1 MDQSKSRDA
10 FKLVNVELKNYMK
23 IMLIKRPLTDEIKC
37 KTKLKAFEMDL
48 ISIFLHTRAFMNT
61 KYIWLNVKII

>member
-1 MDQSKSRDA
+1 
-10 FKLVNVELKNYMK
+10 MK
-23 IMLIKRPLTDEIKC
+23 MILIKRPLTDEIKF
-37 KTKLKAFEMDL
+37 KLKAFEMDL